1 MGRKPRRKDSSFTS
15 SMTPDAAGIKW
26 VMLIYFCSG
35 MCSLIDEVVW
45 VRLLKLTLGNT
56 VYASS
61 IVVSVFM
68 GGLALGSLV
77 MGRYADGIRR
87 RLRLYALLEVVA
99 TVSALSLPWFL
110 GLVDAIYKWFFVEF
124 EPSPTVLLFLQ
135 VVISTVVL
143 LIPSTVMGSTLPLL
157 GRYVTG
163 LYSRAGRLVG
173 RLYALNMLGAAA
185 GCFLAGFVL
194 IRLVGVM
201 GTLYTAAG
209 INMLVAFGGWMLSRL
224 HDSSGTVT
232 TDTTTV
238 QQPAAAAVQVANGR
252 RYLLMA
258 AFFTSGLVSI
268 GYELVWMRSIVF
280 LLKGFTYVFSGV
292 LTVYLL
298 GNVVGALIGSRL
310 SKRLK
315 RPAAAFGVSL
325 TCLGVLGIFYIPWL
339 SIWHTRVVPNITR
352 LFGTA
357 LGVAEVKAMIWPLFN
372 TTFLFFLPAMTMG
385 IGFPLA
391 LQAWSNYRHKVG
403 QTTATVYGVN
413 TIGAVLGGLLTGFLL
428 VPFMGVQLSIT
439 VLGLAGI
446 LLGAAMVQ
454 AFAERLSFPRRLG
467 HLSAAAGLTAI
478 AIAIPSDIFA
488 SRLVAAQMP
497 ETRLL
502 SVKEGVT
509 TTVSVHKELGA
520 ETLILATSGLPV
532 AGDHL
537 RAVQKMLG
545 HLGVLLNSKTQE
557 VLSVG
562 FGSGETS
569 LCLSLHNLKRID
581 TVEIAP
587 ELVEVALNFFSHI
600 NLGEKLD
607 EKVNMIYM
615 DAKNYINL
623 TQHSYDL
630 IVNDCTDPKMV
641 ADNASLFTKEYFQ
654 AGLERLKPNGIFASY
669 LPIRSIPVSCINS
682 IIGTFADVFPYV
694 TIWFPTTAPSGNDFF
709 YLAGTRQPQLFSPGY
724 IDDKLSED
732 IISDSVKK
740 LNFHNSHYVLSCYV
754 GDEKDLKRCLGQFD
768 LNSDFSPYIEF
779 SIGVNESLF
788 EKKKWFSAFVEQA
801 RRSQSI
807 FDHIDWTGFSQ
818 DRQQKWRQEYQLF
831 HEVSGYLLASRM
843 EPRVITRLWHTFNGL
858 KIMPQHASLIEQQ
871 DDDLLT
877 YPSALNAGLFN
888 PEHLMLHVNGIL
900 RAEPEFGPAWLIQ
913 SWLFQQRNDRPAALN
928 AAEKALEYCPK
939 TPAAHENAGKLFLQ
953 YGQLDK
959 SIEHFTAAV
968 RLMPDEPSF
977 HFGLAMALA
986 EKGQLDE
993 AVSHLHECLRLEPQ
1007 NPEIRKILEN
1017 LLIRQGRENKTVKKQ
1032 LD

>member
-1 MGRKPRRKDSSFTS
+1 MGKKPRRKNHSSVKPTES
-15 SMTPDAAGIKW
+15 DDGGIKW

-35 MCSLIDEVVW
+35 VCSLIDEVVW

-68 GGLALGSLV
+68 GGLALGALV

-87 RLRLYALLEVVA
+87 RLRLYAWLEVVA
-99 TVSALSLPWFL
+99 TISAMSMPWFL
-110 GLVDAIYKWFFVEF
+110 HLVGAIYKWFFVRF
-124 EPSPTVLLFLQ
+124 EPAPATLLFLQ

-143 LIPSTVMGSTLPLL
+143 LVPSTVMGSTLPLL

-163 LYSRAGRLVG
+163 LGSRVGRLVG

-201 GTLYTAAG
+201 GTLYVAAG

-224 HDSSGTVT
+224 HESGSAVA
-232 TDTTTV
+232 TDKTAV
-238 QQPAAAAVQVANGR
+238 QQPAASAEQAANGR
-252 RYLLMA
+252 RYLLML

-280 LLKGFTYVFSGV
+280 LLRGFTYVFSGV
-292 LTVYLL
+292 LTIYLL
-298 GNVVGALIGSRL
+298 GNVVGAWIGSRL

-315 RPAAAFGVSL
+315 RPAAGFGVSL
-325 TCLGVLGIFYIPWL
+325 TCLGALGILYIPCL
-339 SIWHTRVVPNITR
+339 SMWHTRVVPNITR

-357 LGVAEVKAMIWPLFN
+357 LGVAEVKAMIWPLFH
-372 TTFLFFLPAMTMG
+372 TTFLFFLPAVTMG

-403 QTTATVYGVN
+403 RTTGTVYGVN
-413 TIGAVLGGLLTGFLL
+413 TIGAVLGGLVTGFLL
-428 VPFMGVQLSIT
+428 IPLMGVQLSIT

-446 LLGAAMVQ
+446 LLGAVMVQ
-454 AFAERLSFPRRLG
+454 AFAQTLTITRRVS
-467 HLSAAAGLTAI
+467 HLAAAAGLTVI
-478 AIAIPSDIFA
+478 AIVIPSDIFS

-497 ETRLL
+497 ESQLL

-509 TTVSVHKELGA
+509 TTVSVHRELGA
-520 ETLILATSGLPV
+520 KTLILATSGMTV

-537 RAVQKMLG
+537 RGVQKMLG
-545 HLGVLLNSKTQE
+545 HLGILLKNDTEE

-562 FGSGETS
+562 FGAGETS
-569 LCLSLHNLKRID
+569 LCMSLHNLKRID

-587 ELVEVALNFFSHI
+587 ELVEVALEFFRHI

-623 TQHSYDL
+623 TERNYDL

-654 AGLERLKPNGIFASY
+654 AGLEHLKPGGIFASY
-669 LPIRSIPVSCINS
+669 LPIRSIPVSCIES
-682 IIGTFADVFPYV
+682 IMGTFAEVFPHV
-694 TIWFPTTAPSGNDFF
+694 TIWFPTTAPSGHDFF
-709 YLAGTRQPQLFSPGY
+709 YLAGTREPQLFLPKY
-724 IDDKLSED
+724 IDDKLKQDGIGE
-732 IISDSVKK
+732 SVKK
-740 LNFHNSHYVLSCYV
+740 LNFHNSHYVLSCYM
-754 GDEKDLKRCLGQFD
+754 GDKKDLKQYLREFE

-779 SIGVNESLF
+779 STDLNESLS
-788 EKKKWFSAFVEQA
+788 KKKQWFSAFIAKV
-801 RRSQSI
+801 RRYEGI
-807 FDHIDWTGFSQ
+807 FEHVDWSGFSQ
-818 DRQQKWRQEYQLF
+818 DERQRWTQEYALF
-831 HEVSGYLLASRM
+831 YKASGYLLASRM
-843 EPRVITRLWHTFNGL
+843 EPRVITRLWHNFNGL
-858 KIMPQHASLIEQQ
+858 KIMPQHASLIEQE

-888 PEHLMLHVNGIL
+888 PEHLMREVNDIL
-900 RAEPEFGPAWLIQ
+900 RREPGFGPAWLIK
-913 SWLFQQRNDRPAALN
+913 SWLLQQRNDRLGALN
-928 AAEKALEYCPK
+928 AAEKAVQCSPN
-939 TPAAHENAGKLFLQ
+939 TAAAHENAGRLLLED
-953 YGQLDK
+953 GQVDK
-959 SIEHFTAAV
+959 AIEHFTAAV
-968 RLMPDEPSF
+968 RLMPEQASF
-977 HFGLAMALA
+977 HFGLGVALA
-986 EKGQLDE
+986 ENSQPEQAIPQLRE
-993 AVSHLHECLRLEPQ
+993 GLRLEPE
-1007 NPEIRKILEN
+1007 NAKIREILGN
-1017 LLIRQGRENKTVKKQ
+1017 LLARQVQEDKAVA
-1032 LD
+1032 D